1 MPVLTGN
8 DLPNTALDS
17 TSTIVFPK
25 HYPGNQHIP
34 TQSSLF
40 YIRSQRG
47 RPGPTIPIWEIILFV
62 WLTLSP
68 THCDDAQLVNL
79 TISTQQK
86 WNLWSPHLKWDTSVT
101 DRGIVLTSI
110 SQLTHSRLG
119 MISMLQRLEM
129 VRTEPAGTSNW
140 TNSQCQTFCFLS
152 QSIQLQPIFYQ
163 NKISLPL
170 SPPSASETYL
180 AGWEWSECWSLRSLN
195 VCLTKG
201 WLAGVKCVWGMTG
214 SGHHWGLEWN
224 IYICREYSSLDNR
237 ACSVGT
243 SSAESPRRMFVTWEM
258 EWWGERRGETTRSPW
273 RPPWRPLGCCWAS
286 S

>member
-129 VRTEPAGTSNW
+129 VRLNQLEHQTE
-140 TNSQCQTFCFLS
+140 QTHNVKHSASSLS
-152 QSIQLQPIFYQ
+152 QFNCNLFFI
-163 NKISLPL
+163 K
-170 SPPSASETYL
+170 
-180 AGWEWSECWSLRSLN
+180 
-195 VCLTKG
+195 TKSHF
-201 WLAGVKCVWGMTG
+201 L
-214 SGHHWGLEWN
+214 
-224 IYICREYSSLDNR
+224 
-237 ACSVGT
+237 
-243 SSAESPRRMFVTWEM
+243 
-258 EWWGERRGETTRSPW
+258 
-273 RPPWRPLGCCWAS
+273 
-286 S
+286 